1 MRYVRKQIGNISQ
14 DCKSLDDLKSQIL
27 EIIDNFINERI
38 LYAQDTL
45 ISNGLNI
52 ISENVEETILVYGN
66 YESQTIESLLKKAHD
81 T

>member
-38 LYAQDTL
+38 LYA
-45 ISNGLNI
+45 
-52 ISENVEETILVYGN
+52 
-66 YESQTIESLLKKAHD
+66 
-81 T
+81 